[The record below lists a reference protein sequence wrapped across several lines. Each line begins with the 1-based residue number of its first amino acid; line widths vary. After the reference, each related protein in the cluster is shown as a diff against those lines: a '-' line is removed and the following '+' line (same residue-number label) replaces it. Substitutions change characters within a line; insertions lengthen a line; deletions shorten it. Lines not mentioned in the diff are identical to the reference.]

1 MNNSDL
7 KLNKAGIRASLS
19 HGKCESKS
27 NSGCRKIQMKDK
39 RNCIGEGIPSEFFT
53 GFLNLIIVLLKKS
66 FCQKSV
72 SYYIIIILS
81 RKNKANYNGHS
92 T

>member
-1 MNNSDL
+1 MNNINL

-39 RNCIGEGIPSEFFT
+39 RNCIGEGIASDLFT
-53 GFLNLIIVLLKKS
+53 GFLNLIIVLLKKELLP
-66 FCQKSV
+66 KKYV
-72 SYYIIIILS
+72 LLYYHNPV
-81 RKNKANYNGHS
+81 KKK
-92 T
+92 